1 MFKVT
6 FSGLRERLQTLDRL
20 EREQLPF
27 AATLALT
34 RTAHAVADDL
44 RAEMRTV
51 FDRPTP
57 ATLDSLYIQ
66 PATKQ
71 KMEARVW
78 IKDGRSAGPNGQVVG
93 REGSWGKGRAAIK
106 WLTPEIFGGPRDD
119 KGVEAMLRRRGVLQQ
134 GQYIV
139 PGQSMALD
147 SFGNI
152 PRGKLNQ
159 IMSGARLFTEEG
171 YTANATGSRRSRA
184 KGNGK
189 RYFVMHDSNR
199 KPFAIAERTGKGR
212 AGLKIVLAFARRP
225 SYGKALDWFA
235 VAERSAADHLPT
247 EFEKALAQALAT
259 RRGR

>member
-1 MFKVT
+1 MIKVSFT
-6 FSGLRERLQTLDRL
+6 GLRERLQTLDRL

-34 RTAHAVADDL
+34 RTAQAVADDL
-44 RAEMRTV
+44 RAEMRAV

-78 IKDGRSAGPNGQVVG
+78 IKDGRSTAANGNLVG
-93 REGSWGKGRAAIK
+93 RSGEWGKGRAAIK
-106 WLTPEIFGGPRDD
+106 WLTPEVFGGPRDD

-139 PGQSMALD
+139 PGNGLD
-147 SFGNI
+147 LDQFGNV

-159 IMSGARLFTEEG
+159 IMSGAKLFTEEG

-189 RYFVMHDSNR
+189 RYFVMHDANR
-199 KPFAIAERTGKGR
+199 KPFAIAERTSKGR
-212 AGLKIVLAFARRP
+212 SGLKIVLAFARRP
-225 SYGKALDWFA
+225 SYSKALDWFV
-235 VAERSAADHLPT
+235 VAERSAADHLPV

-259 RRGR
+259 RRVR